1 MPSVPV
7 RRDIGSPSAAEV
19 VEVERGSP
27 HSESSLA
34 TTLPSVLVRRA
45 SCEVPG
51 PMNVGNMDSIS
62 SLATTLPSVLV
73 RKGSSSAVAR
83 LGAQFN
89 GGAAKTSDEAVG
101 LATALPSVLASRASD
116 EAAGPRDAGNMDPI
130 SSLATALPSVFVRSA
145 SDEAPGP
152 MDAAGSRDGA
162 FAGVLPSLATAL
174 PSVLAKKASDEASV
188 SQAGARVAGNDANPA
203 SGSEEIP
210 LVRVRT
216 WLSGSFSCGS
226 KMVLEVAPP
235 MEDVSAQA
243 GLECQAAETQTEA
256 EPKSTSLDQL
266 RRNMAALENDLCG
279 IRAAEVISEEAFLQI
294 VDALE
299 TLNELAERSG
309 D

>member
-101 LATALPSVLASRASD
+101 LATAMPSVLASR
-116 EAAGPRDAGNMDPI
+116 
-130 SSLATALPSVFVRSA
+130 
-145 SDEAPGP
+145 
-152 MDAAGSRDGA
+152 
-162 FAGVLPSLATAL
+162 
-174 PSVLAKKASDEASV
+174 ASDEASV
-188 SQAGARVAGNDANPA
+188 SQAGARVAGNDVGFECVIIAEFVA
-203 SGSEEIP
+203 TKHAAAKCIA
-210 LVRVRT
+210 
-216 WLSGSFSCGS
+216 WLSYF
-226 KMVLEVAPP
+226 KLLLLP
-235 MEDVSAQA
+235 
-243 GLECQAAETQTEA
+243 AAWA
-256 EPKSTSLDQL
+256 
-266 RRNMAALENDLCG
+266 
-279 IRAAEVISEEAFLQI
+279 
-294 VDALE
+294 
-299 TLNELAERSG
+299 
-309 D
+309 

>member
-101 LATALPSVLASRASD
+101 LATAMPSVLASR
-116 EAAGPRDAGNMDPI
+116 
-130 SSLATALPSVFVRSA
+130 
-145 SDEAPGP
+145 
-152 MDAAGSRDGA
+152 
-162 FAGVLPSLATAL
+162 
-174 PSVLAKKASDEASV
+174 ASDEASV

-243 GLECQAAETQTEA
+243 GLECQAAETQTHERVCN
-256 EPKSTSLDQL
+256 LDQ
-266 RRNMAALENDLCG
+266 ALEAMQTVQDVLATMCSEG
-279 IRAAEVISEEAFLQI
+279 LLSEAAMLRIW
-294 VDALE
+294 DACEGLDG
-299 TLNELAERSG
+299 LADG
-309 D
+309 DE

>member
-101 LATALPSVLASRASD
+101 LATAMPSVLASR
-116 EAAGPRDAGNMDPI
+116 
-130 SSLATALPSVFVRSA
+130 
-145 SDEAPGP
+145 
-152 MDAAGSRDGA
+152 
-162 FAGVLPSLATAL
+162 
-174 PSVLAKKASDEASV
+174 ASDEASV